1 MLWDNPSC
9 NELSLIGVPKAVTGN
24 KVDSFQTVFLVE
36 FVPLLEISLRSI
48 LYIYIYIYIYMYIL
62 LEKNI

>member
-9 NELSLIGVPKAVTGN
+9 KELSLIGVPKAVTGN

-36 FVPLLEISLRSI
+36 FVPLLDISLPPI
-48 LYIYIYIYIYMYIL
+48 YIYIYIYIYMYI
-62 LEKNI
+62 

>member
-1 MLWDNPSC
+1 MLWDDPSC

-36 FVPLLEISLRSI
+36 FVPLLEISLPI
-48 LYIYIYIYIYMYIL
+48 
-62 LEKNI
+62 